1 MTGLE
6 AVSPGLVLGIEHYQV
21 FRFDVMHPV
30 AFGAVIFLG
39 VQLALVPVG
48 AGNEP
53 GFDAV
58 FAVNAAQR

>member
-1 MTGLE
+1 M
-6 AVSPGLVLGIEHYQV
+6 SPGLFLGIEHDQV
-21 FRFDVMHPV
+21 FRFDGMHPV

-48 AGNEP
+48 AGNEL
-53 GFDAV
+53 GFDTV